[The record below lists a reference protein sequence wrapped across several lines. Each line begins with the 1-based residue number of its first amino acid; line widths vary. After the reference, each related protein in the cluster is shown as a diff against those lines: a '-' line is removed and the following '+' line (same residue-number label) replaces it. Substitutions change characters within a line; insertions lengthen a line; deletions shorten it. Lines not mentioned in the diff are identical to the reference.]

1 MMFTTVAAGQ
11 TALRTPDGQ
20 PDLQGVWDFR
30 TMTPLQRPED
40 QERAFLSEEEAA
52 AAEAAANARRAAL
65 LEPSEVRTE
74 LLPAGGT
81 GAERGRRVGGYNDF
95 WLDYGTN
102 IIEDRRTS
110 LIVDPP
116 DGRLPALTP
125 EGERLRQVGSL
136 AEDLPIPRPVRV
148 RSAGTGAADPE
159 DRGLAERCLVG
170 FNSGPPMMPSGYN
183 NNMQL
188 FQTPDHVVI
197 LNEMVHD
204 ARIIPLDGRPHL
216 PESVRQWMGDSRGRW
231 EGDTLVVETTN
242 LTELTGSFDPSAMQA
257 IGTGLTVTLTERFT
271 RVDENTLL
279 YEYTVDDSDHLHAAL
294 HRGGSDAA
302 ERRADVRVRLPRREL
317 RPAEHPERRPGR
329 GGRAAVARQST
340 PAAPLA
346 AQPSLARSLRR
357 MRCGLLGTDQTV
369 SARRRARSVTRSAQA
384 ARESSFSPG
393 CASSPTTAAARA
405 GARSASSRTRRRT
418 KGAPSPAL
426 RANRSQSPRRSSSS
440 VVRRATRIAKLGDR
454 SGQATVESK
463 SYSGASSTPPSRCSR
478 L

>member
-1 MMFTTVAAGQ
+1 MQTQFRAVAAAVAVVLMLFTTAAAGQ
-11 TALRTPDGQ
+11 TELRTPGGQ

-65 LEPSEVRTE
+65 LEPSEIRTE

-110 LIVDPP
+110 LIIDPP

-125 EGERLRQVGSL
+125 EGEALRQIGSL
-136 AEDLPIPRPVRV
+136 AEDLPIPSPVRV
-148 RSAGTGAADPE
+148 RSAGTGADDPE
-159 DRGLAERCLVG
+159 DRGLAERCLLG

-231 EGDTLVVETTN
+231 EGETLVVETTN

-271 RVDENTLL
+271 RVDEDTLL
-279 YEYTVDDSDHLHAAL
+279 YEYTVDDPSIFTRPFTVAVPM
-294 HRGGSDAA
+294 
-302 ERRADVRVRLPRREL
+302 RRNDEPMFEYACHE
-317 RPAEHPERRPGR
+317 GNY
-329 GGRAAVARQST
+329 
-340 PAAPLA
+340 
-346 AQPSLARSLRR
+346 
-357 MRCGLLGTDQTV
+357 GLLNILSG
-369 SARRRARSVTRSAQA
+369 
-384 ARESSFSPG
+384 
-393 CASSPTTAAARA
+393 ARA
-405 GARSASSRTRRRT
+405 EEAE
-418 KGAPSPAL
+418 
-426 RANRSQSPRRSSSS
+426 Q
-440 VVRRATRIAKLGDR
+440 
-454 SGQATVESK
+454 Q
-463 SYSGASSTPPSRCSR
+463 
-478 L
+478 